1 MRRPRPAILVLI
13 GSLVLLIGAP
23 IAWAGFV
30 ASDSTTQSVES
41 VGKRPVESQLAGVR
55 AATPAA
61 PKVAGPEVE
70 RIGVPVQPRV
80 AIDPVPP
87 VGVRIDRLG
96 VQAPVDAVGV
106 YDDGSVEIPEDV
118 SRVGWYRF
126 GADPAQGEG
135 STVIVGHRDGFD
147 QGPGAFYSISGLEIG
162 DVIDVDMADGSSRD
176 YEVVAR
182 EVIAKEILPTSDLFA
197 EDGPERLTLIS
208 CIGYFDRSADGY
220 RENVVVTAV
229 PVGEET
235 PQGPQG
241 SDNSD
246 EMTDLGADAEVAS

>member
-1 MRRPRPAILVLI
+1 MRRPRPAIMVLI

-30 ASDSTTQSVES
+30 ASDSTTESVES
-41 VGKRPVESQLAGVR
+41 VGERPIEPQVEEVSES
-55 AATPAA
+55 TPAA
-61 PKVAGPEVE
+61 PQVAGPDVK

-87 VGVRIDRLG
+87 VGVRIDKLG
-96 VQAPVDAVGV
+96 VEAPVDAVGV
-106 YDDGSVEIPEDV
+106 YEDGSVEIPDDV

-147 QGPGAFYSISGLEIG
+147 QGPGAFYSIAGLEIG

-197 EDGPERLTLIS
+197 EQGPERLTLIS
-208 CIGYFDRSADGY
+208 CIGYFDRSGDGY

-229 PVGEET
+229 PLE
-235 PQGPQG
+235 P
-241 SDNSD
+241 D
-246 EMTDLGADAEVAS
+246 EPEQLTDEGADAEVAS